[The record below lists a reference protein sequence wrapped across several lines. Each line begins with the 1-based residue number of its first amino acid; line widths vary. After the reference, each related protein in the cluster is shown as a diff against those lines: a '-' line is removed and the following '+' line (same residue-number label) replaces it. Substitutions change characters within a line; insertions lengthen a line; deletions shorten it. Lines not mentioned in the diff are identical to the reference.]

1 MAADNGRWSII
12 SNYVI
17 NATHWVHVSIFILR
31 NDVGHVLLL
40 ATFGS
45 CSSCKI
51 FEITALGD
59 ISATN
64 NARSCS
70 YDNKISAA

>member
-31 NDVGHVLLL
+31 NSKYDVAIGHVLLL

-51 FEITALGD
+51 LEITALE
-59 ISATN
+59 ISLQPTAL
-64 NARSCS
+64 AHVVR
-70 YDNKISAA
+70 